1 MKNGIFYIAK
11 KELLRYFTDKRM
23 LFTVILKPGLL
34 IFLVYSFMGDAISSM
49 GSSNGPSRIYSLQ
62 TPPAVSRYLEDP
74 QANLQITEISSDQ
87 LEETKTKIVNNEAD
101 ILLVFPE
108 NFEADVTAYEAAG
121 GLPAPDVQMFYNA
134 GETQSSMAYQQ
145 VSALLD
151 TYESSMANKFDINRE
166 NPQANLAEG
175 QDVAGKIMFSML
187 PFLLLLMLFSA
198 SMAVSTESIAGEKER
213 GTIATLL
220 VTPLKRQHL
229 AIGKILALSIIT
241 LCGGISSF
249 LGIIISLP
257 KLAGAEAGSSMNFS
271 SYAITDYLLLLVIIF
286 TTLLLMVGLISII
299 SAFAK
304 SVKEAATMVTPLMI
318 LIMLVGISAM
328 FGAGAQ
334 TGSVYFLI
342 PFYNSVQ
349 AMLGLFMQEMNLANV
364 LICCAGNLIYSAA
377 AAVIL
382 TKMFSSEKIMFSK

>member
-23 LFTVILKPGLL
+23 LFTVILMPGLL

-318 LIMLVGISAM
+318 LIMLVGISGM

>member
-23 LFTVILKPGLL
+23 LFTVILMPGLL

-166 NPQANLAEG
+166 TPQANLAEG

-318 LIMLVGISAM
+318 LIMLVGISGM

-364 LICCAGNLIYSAA
+364 LICCASNLIYSAA

>member
-23 LFTVILKPGLL
+23 LFTVILMPGLL

-151 TYESSMANKFDINRE
+151 AYESSMANKFDINRE
-166 NPQANLAEG
+166 TPQANLAEG

-318 LIMLVGISAM
+318 LIMLVGISGM

-364 LICCAGNLIYSAA
+364 LICCVGNLIYSAA

>member
-23 LFTVILKPGLL
+23 LFTVILMPGLL

-318 LIMLVGISAM
+318 LIMLVGISGM

-364 LICCAGNLIYSAA
+364 LICCASNLIYSAA